1 MTIAVA
7 HQVSATSRLA
17 LVEAVKE
24 ANYRGT
30 DLAVLHVV
38 DSIDADNKEAYRL
51 GVSDEIEKV
60 VGAGPPVSWQLHLE
74 TAGGDLGDALLR
86 LVDAVECGSARHRR
100 PTTFTRGQG
109 ADGQCRPDG
118 HPRGEPAGARGQ
130 GALNEIEQTH
140 PRQDNL
146 VRVSGMLLMKE
157 DP

>member
-51 GVSDEIEKV
+51 GVADEIEKV
-60 VGAGPPVSWQLHLE
+60 VGPGPPLSWQLHLE

-86 LVDAVECGSARHRR
+86 LVDAV
-100 PTTFTRGQG
+100 G
-109 ADGQCRPDG
+109 ADLLVI
-118 HPRGEPAGARGQ
+118 GARRRSPVGK
-130 GALNEIEQTH
+130 ALLGSVAQTVILEA
-140 PRQDNL
+140 NL
-146 VRVSGMLLMKE
+146 PVLVVKA
-157 DP
+157 P

>member
-38 DSIDADNKEAYRL
+38 DSIDADSKEAYRL
-51 GVSDEIEKV
+51 GVADEIEKV

-74 TAGGDLGDALLR
+74 TAGEDLGDALLR
-86 LVDAVECGSARHRR
+86 LVDAVK
-100 PTTFTRGQG
+100 
-109 ADGQCRPDG
+109 ADLLVI
-118 HPRGEPAGARGQ
+118 GARRRSPVGK
-130 GALNEIEQTH
+130 ALLGSVTQTVILEA
-140 PRQDNL
+140 NL
-146 VRVSGMLLMKE
+146 PVLVVKA
-157 DP
+157 P

>member
-51 GVSDEIEKV
+51 GVADEIEKV

-74 TAGGDLGDALLR
+74 TAGEDLGDALLR
-86 LVDAVECGSARHRR
+86 LVDAV
-100 PTTFTRGQG
+100 G
-109 ADGQCRPDG
+109 ADLLVI
-118 HPRGEPAGARGQ
+118 GARRRSPVGK
-130 GALNEIEQTH
+130 ALLGSVTQTVILEA
-140 PRQDNL
+140 NL
-146 VRVSGMLLMKE
+146 PVLVVKA
-157 DP
+157 P

>member
-51 GVSDEIEKV
+51 GVADEIEKV

-74 TAGGDLGDALLR
+74 TAGGDLGDALLG
-86 LVDAVECGSARHRR
+86 LVDAIDAELLVI
-100 PTTFTRGQG
+100 
-109 ADGQCRPDG
+109 
-118 HPRGEPAGARGQ
+118 GARRRSPVGK
-130 GALNEIEQTH
+130 ALLGSVAQTVILEA
-140 PRQDNL
+140 NL
-146 VRVSGMLLMKE
+146 PVLVVKA
-157 DP
+157 P

>member
-51 GVSDEIEKV
+51 GVADEIEKV
-60 VGAGPPVSWQLHLE
+60 VGTGPPVSWQLHLE
-74 TAGGDLGDALLR
+74 TAGEDLGDALLR
-86 LVDAVECGSARHRR
+86 LVDAVK
-100 PTTFTRGQG
+100 
-109 ADGQCRPDG
+109 ADLLVI
-118 HPRGEPAGARGQ
+118 GARRRSPVGK
-130 GALNEIEQTH
+130 ALLGSVAQTVILEA
-140 PRQDNL
+140 NL
-146 VRVSGMLLMKE
+146 PVLVVKA
-157 DP
+157 P

>member
-51 GVSDEIEKV
+51 GVADEIEKV

-74 TAGGDLGDALLR
+74 TAGEDLGDALLR
-86 LVDAVECGSARHRR
+86 LVGAV
-100 PTTFTRGQG
+100 G
-109 ADGQCRPDG
+109 ADLLVI
-118 HPRGEPAGARGQ
+118 GARRRSPMGK
-130 GALNEIEQTH
+130 ALLGSVAQTVILEA
-140 PRQDNL
+140 NL
-146 VRVSGMLLMKE
+146 PVLVVKA
-157 DP
+157 P

>member
-51 GVSDEIEKV
+51 GVADEIEKV
-60 VGAGPPVSWQLHLE
+60 VGSGPPVSWQLHLE
-74 TAGGDLGDALLR
+74 TAGEDLGDALLR
-86 LVDAVECGSARHRR
+86 LVDAI
-100 PTTFTRGQG
+100 G
-109 ADGQCRPDG
+109 ADLLVI
-118 HPRGEPAGARGQ
+118 GARRRSPVGK
-130 GALNEIEQTH
+130 ALLGSVTQTVILEA
-140 PRQDNL
+140 NL
-146 VRVSGMLLMKE
+146 PVLVVKA
-157 DP
+157 P